1 MPRFYTIFRLYREKF
16 VGGNQD
22 MGRALGTEDKYIHSL
37 LAGKFCMFLLSVDF
51 LIHVLGKI

>member
-22 MGRALGTEDKYIHSL
+22 MDRALGTEDKYIDSL
-37 LAGKFCMFLLSVDF
+37 HAGKFGMFWLSVDF
-51 LIHVLGKI
+51 FFFS